1 MATFVFLYFAA
12 VILVAASLVVVLR
25 NPIYSALSLLVMFFH
40 VAGLYVTLHAEFLAA
55 IQIIVYAGAILVLYL
70 FVVML
75 LNVKREERFNQQ
87 GTVAL
92 FLGLVLLTEAVLLAV
107 TRGFNVAT
115 PDPGPEGAAKA
126 VGNTESIGEVL
137 YSTYLF
143 PFEIASLILLVAMIG
158 AVILSKKGIM
168 ESK

>member
-1 MATFVFLYFAA
+1 MGTFVFLYFAV
-12 VILVAASLVVVLR
+12 VIVMAASLVVALR

-75 LNVKREERFNQQ
+75 LNVKRDERYNQQ

-92 FLGLVLLTEAVLLAV
+92 FLGVVLLTEAVLLAV
-107 TRGFNVAT
+107 SRGFTVA
-115 PDPGPEGAAKA
+115 PPAPGPEGAARA
-126 VGNTESIGEVL
+126 VGNTESIGEIL

-168 ESK
+168 G